1 MKNDYNATS
10 MSASG
15 KRKGKIDSDDEY
27 DESSAFQSES
37 NTVTGSV
44 DKKFEYLRQK
54 YLAAGGAGGLGDVSD
69 TSDEDDSDDDSDDK

>member
-1 MKNDYNATS
+1 

-15 KRKGKIDSDDEY
+15 KRKGKIDSDDDY

-37 NTVTGSV
+37 QSNAISGSV

-69 TSDEDDSDDDSDDK
+69 TSDEDDSDEDD